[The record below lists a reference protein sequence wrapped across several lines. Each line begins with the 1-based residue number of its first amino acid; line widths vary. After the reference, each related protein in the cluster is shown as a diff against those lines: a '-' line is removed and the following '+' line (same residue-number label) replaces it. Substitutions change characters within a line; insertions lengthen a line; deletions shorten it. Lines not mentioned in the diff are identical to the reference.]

1 MEPERWQ
8 KVERLYHD
16 ARERDASE
24 RARFLAEACA
34 GDEGLRRE
42 VELLLAQGEGTG
54 SFLGTPAMEVAAQA
68 LVRDQARAA
77 GTASPDA
84 MLGRTVSHY
93 RILERL
99 GGGGMGVVYKAQDAR
114 LGRAVVLKFI
124 QDLSLGLPGRSPGTP
139 ALDPAAIERF
149 QREARAASAL
159 NHPNI
164 CTVHDVGEQ
173 DGQPFIAMEL
183 LEGQTLR
190 QMLAPDVGPTS
201 VRPGASA
208 AGPYNDVGA
217 RHGVPLRIDTL
228 LDLSIQLADALDA
241 AHRKGI
247 VHRDIKPANIF
258 MVTRGGTLQPKILD
272 FGLAKLTDGGPG
284 MEGHLTRN
292 SASSLTRAGMVMGT
306 VDYMS
311 PEQARGQEMDAR
323 TDLFSLGAV
332 IYEMATGQG
341 AFAESTTALI
351 HDAILNRAPI
361 APTSLNPA
369 LPAELERIINKAL
382 EKDRDLRYQ
391 SAAELRADLKRLK
404 RDTVSGRLPATSA
417 PLTTPAVPVEAPA
430 ARRLRLRHFIPR
442 LAILLATGCLLAAVA
457 AVTWW
462 ELAARHAAPRFTLS
476 RLTSDS
482 GLTTDPA
489 LSPDGT
495 LVAYASD
502 RAGEHNLD
510 IWVQQTAGGE
520 AVRLTR
526 DAADERQPAFSAD
539 GSLIAFRSE
548 REGGGVY
555 LISALGGEARL
566 IAPQGRFPRFSPDG
580 AWIAYWTGGQD
591 QGVFPG
597 MHAYVASAAG
607 GPPRRLAAQFETAT
621 FPTWS
626 PDSRA
631 LLFYGTRQG
640 VTDWWVELL
649 DGGTPVRTGALDVFR
664 ENKIAATVMPAQW
677 TGNHV
682 LFSASNGDNANLWQI
697 EISPRSFQAGRVEQ
711 VTTGTGMEV
720 APTAAQ
726 NGLLAF
732 ASLSETINL
741 WDITLDPRQGK
752 ASGPPQRLTQD
763 AAPNYQPDISWD
775 GKILVFLSSRSGH
788 AEVYL
793 RNLETGRESR
803 LTTTR
808 SGAGR
813 PALRHDGSAVIYST
827 VENGHSV
834 LYSLS
839 TQGGLPQKICDAC
852 GEVWDQSADGKTVVT
867 QIRSDQQ
874 PAVGLLDTVSGKST
888 ELLSDPNYSLWQGY
902 LSPDERWISFNL
914 SGGPAWRLFIAPF
927 KRGGSIPAS
936 AWVTVTDAPYYV
948 SKNRWSADGEALY
961 FVSERDGFACIWMQ
975 RLDATKHPLGEAVPI
990 YHSHDPRLSIRNV
1003 TRGVMRPA
1011 VARDKIVFN
1020 QGERTGNIWLATPE
1034 R

>member
-16 ARERDASE
+16 ARERDASQ

-34 GDEGLRRE
+34 GDESLRQE
-42 VELLLAQGEGTG
+42 VEVLLAQGEETG
-54 SFLGTPAMEVAAQA
+54 SFLGEPALEVAAQA

-99 GGGGMGVVYKAQDAR
+99 GGGGMGVVYKAQDTR

-124 QDLSLGLPGRSPGTP
+124 RNSEWALPPSPPGSP
-139 ALDPAAIERF
+139 ALDPAALERF

-164 CTVHDVGEQ
+164 CTIHDVGEQ
-173 DGQPFIAMEL
+173 DGQPFIAMEFLEGETLRHL
-183 LEGQTLR
+183 LEKSKFENR
-190 QMLAPDVGPTS
+190 NS
-201 VRPGASA
+201 KI
-208 AGPYNDVGA
+208 A
-217 RHGVPLRIDTL
+217 RESSFDFRVSNFPSGGLPVDTL

-247 VHRDIKPANIF
+247 IHRDIKPANIF
-258 MVTRGGTLQPKILD
+258 MVTRGGSLQPKILD

-284 MEGHLTRN
+284 MEGHLTRD
-292 SASSLTRAGMVMGT
+292 SGSSLTRGGMVMGT

-332 IYEMATGQG
+332 VYEMATGQG
-341 AFAESTTALI
+341 AFRESTMALI

-361 APTSLNPA
+361 AATRLNPA

-404 RDTVSGRLPATSA
+404 RDTSSGRLPATSA
-417 PLTTPAVPVEAPA
+417 PFTTPAVPVEAPA
-430 ARRLRLRHFIPR
+430 ARRLGLRPFIPR

-457 AVTWW
+457 AATWW

-555 LISALGGEARL
+555 VISALGGEARL

-607 GPPRRLAAQFETAT
+607 GPSRRLAAEFETAT

-640 VTDWWVELL
+640 VTDWWVEPL
-649 DGGTPVRTGALDVFR
+649 DGGTPVRTGALEVFR
-664 ENKIAATVMPAQW
+664 ENKLATAGMPAQW

-682 LFSASNGDNANLWQI
+682 LFSVSSGSNSNLWQI

-711 VTTGTGMEV
+711 LTSGTGMEV

-726 NGLLAF
+726 NGRLAF
-732 ASLSETINL
+732 ASLTETINL
-741 WDITLDPRQGK
+741 WAIPLDPRQGK

-775 GKILVFLSSRSGH
+775 GKHLVFLSSRSGH

-793 RNLETGRESR
+793 KNLETGRESR

-813 PALRHDGSAVIYST
+813 PALRRDGSAVIYDT
-827 VENGHSV
+827 MENGHSV

-839 TQGGLPQKICDAC
+839 TQGGLPQKICEDC
-852 GEVWDQSADGKTVVT
+852 GGVWDQSVDGKTVVT
-867 QIRSDQQ
+867 QIRSGQQ
-874 PAVGLLDTVSGKST
+874 FAIGLFDTVSGKST
-888 ELLSDPNYSLWQGY
+888 ELLSDPNNSLWQGY
-902 LSPDERWISFNL
+902 LSPDERWISFNS

-927 KRGGSIPAS
+927 ERGGSIPAS
-936 AWVTVTDAPYYV
+936 AWVSVTDAPYYV

-975 RLDATKHPLGEAVPI
+975 RLDAAKHPLGEAVAI
-990 YHSHDPRLSIRNV
+990 YHSHDPRLCIRNLS
-1003 TRGVMRPA
+1003 RGAMRPA